1 MVAEI
6 SKQRS
11 EDGTS
16 DVNVFMECLGTES
29 KQANEN
35 RAAIENDSKNLRV
48 VRGYIMML
56 VPLPNQTNI
65 TLGKLALLK
74 SNLPVVGVYNI

>member
-16 DVNVFMECLGTES
+16 DVNVFMECLGT
-29 KQANEN
+29 
-35 RAAIENDSKNLRV
+35 AIENDSKNLRV